1 MSLPT
6 THKYL
11 THFKFRSRNRIHLCC
26 AALAAP
32 NMIVPNLN
40 QLRGTA
46 VSNLH
51 QHCELRRSDSVTR
64 PPEKEEN
71 DANNKERRIEAGLRG
86 NGPGEAARNREQ
98 GRKSQP
104 RRRPQGEQQPLVN

>member
-1 MSLPT
+1 
-6 THKYL
+6 
-11 THFKFRSRNRIHLCC
+11 
-26 AALAAP
+26 
-32 NMIVPNLN
+32 MIVPNLN